1 MYKACYLDRLDSI
14 VQESRTEAM
23 ERERVKLSSD
33 LQKLDKN
40 MHDILDQKL
49 WLVSTWSTMI
59 MLHTNK
65 KSLKK
70 TKKS

>member
-49 WLVSTWSTMI
+49 
-59 MLHTNK
+59 
-65 KSLKK
+65 
-70 TKKS
+70 